1 MFDPTPENWL
11 RALFLYGKNQSSYK
25 IGLTDRL
32 LYWADKNISEVR
44 LDDFGD
50 NWLTTYIKRTKDGEW
65 QSRRR
70 IVNGRE
76 IGITYTESQ
85 IELLKQDK
93 ISRESAIKTII
104 GQSLNNMVFQKY
116 HTLFNRHIP
125 IRFFDISD
133 DKTKLILDKNILGL
147 TVDDKIKNDL
157 IKTNLGRWDL
167 LGYGFPEP
175 DSDESLV
182 TDHNETM
189 TNHGRNAFIKRK
201 KNRQNLTP
209 LVPILNG
216 YQQGKCFYCGNE
228 LFDIHVDHVIPHK
241 AIQHTDMANEIWNLV
256 LAHEHCNENK
266 RDYRPPKHFVQKLI
280 DRNESVLKSD
290 LPLKEELKKVLGI
303 TPKARYQKVWMTYS
317 LCKDYPIW
325 GGSEEFNLEGDKFYR
340 ELLEYL
346 NTSFWERKIG
356 GR

>member
-32 LYWADKNISEVR
+32 LYWADKNISEVQ
-44 LDDFGD
+44 LYDFGD
-50 NWLTTYIKRTKDGEW
+50 NWLNTYIERTKDGEW

-85 IELLKQDK
+85 IELYKQDK
-93 ISRESAIKTII
+93 VSRESAIKTII
-104 GQSLNNMVFQKY
+104 EQSLNNMVFQKY
-116 HTLFNRHIP
+116 HTLFNRRIP
-125 IRFFDISD
+125 IRFFDISK

-147 TVDDKIKNDL
+147 TVDDKIKNNL
-157 IKTNLGRWDL
+157 IKMNLGRWDL
-167 LGYGFPEP
+167 LGYGFSKP

-182 TDHNETM
+182 IDHNAIM
-189 TNHGRNAFIKRK
+189 TNHGRNAFIETKKKRK
-201 KNRQNLTP
+201 NLTP

-216 YQQGKCFYCGNE
+216 YQQGKCFYCDNE

-241 AIQHTDMANEIWNLV
+241 AIQHDEIWNLV
-256 LAHEHCNENK
+256 LTHEHCNENK
-266 RDYRPPKHFVQKLI
+266 SDYRPPKHFVQKLI

-303 TPKARYQKVWMTYS
+303 TPQARYQKVWMAYS
-317 LCKDYPIW
+317 LVKDYAIW
-325 GGSEEFNLEGDKFYR
+325 GGSEKFNLEGDKFYR
-340 ELLEYL
+340 ELLAAL
-346 NTSFWERKIG
+346 NASFWVRNIG
-356 GR
+356 DT

>member
-1 MFDPTPENWL
+1 VFDPTPENWL

-50 NWLTTYIKRTKDGEW
+50 NWLNTYIERTKDGEQ

-104 GQSLNNMVFQKY
+104 QQSLNNMVFQKY
-116 HTLFNRHIP
+116 HTLFNRRIP
-125 IRFFDISD
+125 IRFFDISE
-133 DKTKLILDKNILGL
+133 DKTKLILNKNILGL
-147 TVDDKIKNDL
+147 TVDDKIKNNL
-157 IKTNLGRWDL
+157 IKMNLGRWDL
-167 LGYGFPEP
+167 LGYGFSKR

-182 TDHNETM
+182 IDHNAIM
-189 TNHGRNAFIKRK
+189 TNHGRNAFIETKKKRK
-201 KNRQNLTP
+201 NLTP

-216 YQQGKCFYCGNE
+216 YQQGKCFYCDNE

-241 AIQHTDMANEIWNLV
+241 AIQHDEIWNLV
-256 LAHEHCNENK
+256 LTHESCNENK
-266 RDYRPPKHFVQKLI
+266 SDYRPPKHFVQKLI

-303 TPKARYQKVWMTYS
+303 TPQARNQKVWMTYS
-317 LCKDYPIW
+317 LVKDYAIW

>member
-32 LYWADKNISEVR
+32 LYWADKNISEVQ
-44 LDDFGD
+44 LHDFGD
-50 NWLTTYIKRTKDGEW
+50 NWLETYIERTKDGEC

-76 IGITYTESQ
+76 IGTTYTESQ
-85 IELLKQDK
+85 IELYKQDK
-93 ISRESAIKTII
+93 VSRESAIKTII

-147 TVDDKIKNDL
+147 TVDDKIKNNL
-157 IKTNLGRWDL
+157 IKMNLGRWDL
-167 LGYGFPEP
+167 LGYGFSKP

-182 TDHNETM
+182 IDHNAIM
-189 TNHGRNAFIKRK
+189 INHGRNAFIETKKKRK
-201 KNRQNLTP
+201 NLTP

-216 YQQGKCFYCGNE
+216 YQQGKCFYCDNE

-241 AIQHTDMANEIWNLV
+241 AIQHDEIWNLV
-256 LAHEHCNENK
+256 LTHEHCNENK
-266 RDYRPPKHFVQKLI
+266 SDYRPPKHFVQKLI

-303 TPKARYQKVWMTYS
+303 TTQARHQKVWMAYS
-317 LCKDYPIW
+317 LVKDYAIW

-340 ELLEYL
+340 ELLEGL
-346 NTSFWERKIG
+346 NASFWERKIVDT
-356 GR
+356 